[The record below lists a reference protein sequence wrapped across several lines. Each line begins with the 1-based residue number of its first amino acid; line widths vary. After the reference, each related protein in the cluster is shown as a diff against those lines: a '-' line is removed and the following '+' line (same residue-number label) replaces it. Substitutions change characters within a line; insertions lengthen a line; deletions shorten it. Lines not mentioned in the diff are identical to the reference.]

1 MKDSRSKTVCTFAA
15 LIVLLAI
22 PLHGQIVT
30 PGVTDTSIQIG
41 SCSALTGTA
50 SFLGMQTQIGAL
62 AYFHTVNAEGGVY
75 GRKIELQMSD
85 DGYDPDNAAACFEKL
100 NKQRFF
106 ALGFFVGAPTA
117 SKYMPLAEAEK
128 IPLLGIFTGA
138 EVVYEP
144 FRHYV
149 ITVRSSYF
157 EESREQVD
165 NIWQERGVRRI
176 GVIHQEDAAG
186 HVVLEGV
193 LRALSKH
200 QAVPVA
206 VGSFAHNSLEVDD
219 AIKKV
224 REAKPEAVI
233 LAGPYAPLAAILK
246 RSHARGWHPL
256 FLSLSFAGTEGLI
269 RAAGEDADG
278 VIVTQVVPPYDR
290 TDLPTIKLYRE
301 ALEKYMGGAP
311 PSFVSLE
318 GFVDAMVLT
327 EGLKRAGKDLTREKF
342 ISGIESIHN
351 QDVGL
356 GPKFLLNYGPKR
368 HKGFDSVYATIIRNG
383 RAVTITDWKNLPAK

>member
-1 MKDSRSKTVCTFAA
+1 
-15 LIVLLAI
+15 
-22 PLHGQIVT
+22 
-30 PGVTDTSIQIG
+30 
-41 SCSALTGTA
+41 
-50 SFLGMQTQIGAL
+50 
-62 AYFHTVNAEGGVY
+62 
-75 GRKIELQMSD
+75 
-85 DGYDPDNAAACFEKL
+85 
-100 NKQRFF
+100 
-106 ALGFFVGAPTA
+106 
-117 SKYMPLAEAEK
+117 
-128 IPLLGIFTGA
+128 
-138 EVVYEP
+138 
-144 FRHYV
+144 
-149 ITVRSSYF
+149 
-157 EESREQVD
+157 
-165 NIWQERGVRRI
+165 
-176 GVIHQEDAAG
+176 
-186 HVVLEGV
+186 
-193 LRALSKH
+193 
-200 QAVPVA
+200 
-206 VGSFAHNSLEVDD
+206 
-219 AIKKV
+219 
-224 REAKPEAVI
+224 
-233 LAGPYAPLAAILK
+233 LAAILK

-342 ISGIESIHN
+342 ISGIESIHD

-368 HKGFDSVYATIIRNG
+368 HKGFDSVYATIIQNG

>member
-1 MKDSRSKTVCTFAA
+1 VNDCQSKILWAFAA
-15 LIVLLAI
+15 VILSLAI
-22 PLHGQIVT
+22 PLQGQVVT

-41 SCSALTGTA
+41 SCSALAGSA

-62 AYFHTVNAEGGVY
+62 AYFHMVNVQGGIY
-75 GRKIELQMSD
+75 GRKIELQMFD

-100 NKQRFF
+100 KRQGFF

-117 SKYMPLAEAEK
+117 SKYMPMAEGEK

-138 EVVYEP
+138 QVVYEP

-165 NIWQERGVRRI
+165 NLWQERGIRRI
-176 GVIHQEDAAG
+176 AVIHQDDAAG

-193 LRALSKH
+193 LRALSRH

-246 RSHARGWHPL
+246 RSHAGGWHPL

-269 RAAGEDADG
+269 RAAGEDAEG

-301 ALEKYMGGAP
+301 ALEKYMGGAA

-327 EGLKRAGKDLTREKF
+327 EGLKQAGKDLTREKF
-342 ISGIESIHN
+342 ISGIESIHD

>member
-1 MKDSRSKTVCTFAA
+1 VSDCQAKILWAFAA
-15 LIVLLAI
+15 VILSLAI
-22 PLHGQIVT
+22 PLQGQVVT

-41 SCSALTGTA
+41 SCSALAGTA

-62 AYFHTVNAEGGVY
+62 AYFHMVNAEGGIY
-75 GRKIELQMSD
+75 GRKIELQMFD
-85 DGYDPDNAAACFEKL
+85 DGYDPDNAGACFEKL
-100 NKQRFF
+100 KKQGFF

-117 SKYMPLAEAEK
+117 SKYMPMAEAEK

-138 EVVYEP
+138 QVVYEP
-144 FRHYV
+144 FRHYI

-165 NIWQERGVRRI
+165 NLWQERGIRRI
-176 GVIHQEDAAG
+176 GVIHQDDAAG

-193 LRALSKH
+193 LRALSRH

-206 VGSFAHNSLEVDD
+206 VGSFAHNSLEVDE

-246 RSHARGWHPL
+246 RSHAGGWHPL

-269 RAAGEDADG
+269 RAAGEDAEG

-301 ALEKYMGGAP
+301 ALEKYMGGAA

-342 ISGIESIHN
+342 ISGIESIHDH
-351 QDVGL
+351 DVGL

-368 HKGFDSVYATIIRNG
+368 HQGFDSVYATIIRNG